1 MPESVAHPIPRP
13 GRVAYVSRGLAGIA
27 VVLWLS
33 LAIGRAAPA
42 HAVGESAAP
51 APDVTSPSG
60 SQGGKPYTS
69 ADYRVIATDGE
80 PLRLREAP
88 GLSAAILARLPAG
101 TVVKVP
107 AGAPTEV
114 DGERWLPVQAADVKG
129 WSAARYLTRVT
140 PLAPLAGQ
148 VPSDAPFGQRVAAIA
163 GSALGQPYVW
173 AGNAPGG
180 FDCSGFAQWV
190 YTKAGLSMPRLI
202 PDQLALGTK
211 VDPSALQVGDLVA
224 FKDTYHPGL
233 SHVGI
238 YLGDNRFEHAA
249 DEAHGVTIGN
259 LQDAYWKPRF
269 YQAVRLKS

>member
-1 MPESVAHPIPRP
+1 MPESLADTSRRPRP
-13 GRVAYVSRGLAGIA
+13 LGYLPRSLAGLALA
-27 VVLWLS
+27 LWLS
-33 LAIGRAAPA
+33 LSFGGAAPT

-51 APDVTSPSG
+51 APSTTGKAPSSAGTS
-60 SQGGKPYTS
+60 YTS
-69 ADYRVIATDGE
+69 ADYRVIGTDGE

-88 GLSAAILARLPAG
+88 GLSAAILARLPAES
-101 TVVKVP
+101 VVKIA
-107 AGAPTEV
+107 AGAPVEV
-114 DGERWLPVQAADVKG
+114 DGERWLPVQSADVKG

-140 PLAPLAGQ
+140 PLVAVARQLP
-148 VPSDAPFGQRVAAIA
+148 PDAPFGQRVVAIA
-163 GSALGQPYVW
+163 ESALGQPYVW

-190 YTKAGLSMPRLI
+190 YSKAGLAMPRRI

-211 VDPSALQVGDLVA
+211 VDPSGLQLGDLVA

-238 YLGDNRFEHAA
+238 YVGDNRFEHAA

-259 LQDAYWKPRF
+259 LQDDYWKPRF